1 MLLTILKAPLK
12 IAALLLAFLLLLM
25 QLACTL
31 LLGIASFVLNFL
43 ASLFLAGA
51 VAGIISGGLTVIIW
65 DYIPLVAGQTLG
77 SYTGLYSLAVGFA
90 VSLIMIIV
98 FSLATKEPSKEIT
111 DVFDKVAGKN

>member
-31 LLGIASFVLNFL
+31 LLGISAFVLNLL

-51 VAGIISGGLTVIIW
+51 VAGWFVHAEAV
-65 DYIPLVAGQTLG
+65 LVWRTAGAGIFFATLPF
-77 SYTGLYSLAVGFA
+77 LAGWLLDGVTWLSERLRDFA
-90 VSLIMIIV
+90 M
-98 FSLATKEPSKEIT
+98 
-111 DVFDKVAGKN
+111 G

>member
-31 LLGIASFVLNFL
+31 LLGISSFVLNLL

-51 VAGIISGGLTVIIW
+51 VVGWIVHAEAMLVWRTAGIGIFFVLLPSLVEGLLNGIAWLTEHLW
-65 DYIPLVAGQTLG
+65 D
-77 SYTGLYSLAVGFA
+77 FA
-90 VSLIMIIV
+90 M
-98 FSLATKEPSKEIT
+98 
-111 DVFDKVAGKN
+111 D